1 VPFVSTAHYSLLA
14 ALHHWGIDPGRVQI
28 LNLSPPQIAAAW
40 ARGDIDAAY
49 VWDPALGR
57 LKASGKVLVGSD
69 VVGDWGAPTFDV
81 WVARRDFMK
90 ADPASVAAFV
100 KVTLRAE
107 ATYRRD
113 GKGWTA
119 GSRQVTDIAAITGAR
134 PEDIP
139 PMLATNDYPDA
150 AQQAAPA
157 LLGGGLAADLAN
169 TAAFL
174 EAQGKVD
181 RVLPDYAAFL
191 DPAYVRA
198 DAGF

>member
-1 VPFVSTAHYSLLA
+1 
-14 ALHHWGIDPGRVQI
+14 
-28 LNLSPPQIAAAW
+28 
-40 ARGDIDAAY
+40 
-49 VWDPALGR
+49 
-57 LKASGKVLVGSD
+57 
-69 VVGDWGAPTFDV
+69 
-81 WVARRDFMK
+81 
-90 ADPASVAAFV
+90 
-100 KVTLRAE
+100 
-107 ATYRRD
+107 
-113 GKGWTA
+113 
-119 GSRQVTDIAAITGAR
+119 
-134 PEDIP
+134 
-139 PMLATNDYPDA
+139 MLATNDYPDA